1 MTDMSDAKKL
11 LVGQNVSPEQMS
23 RFGAKEL
30 MVLSHAA
37 AWVIFADVIAGIPNL
52 SEPVVVSN
60 DTKAVMLIQHHN
72 DTYVLWFIDL
82 GD

>member
-1 MTDMSDAKKL
+1 LKPTQKRTVPAKKL

-37 AWVIFADVIAGIPNL
+37 AWV
-52 SEPVVVSN
+52 
-60 DTKAVMLIQHHN
+60 
-72 DTYVLWFIDL
+72 
-82 GD
+82 